1 MGRISRKID
10 KNQRR
15 KFKIVE
21 TSIAIDFLRGDYPKV
36 EKKIK
41 NLISQGFDLTITQIT
56 SCELWYGVYALKSKQ
71 KQIVEAKKL
80 NNFLI
85 NLSEIKTLDSSSS
98 RIYGEIYAELDKNG
112 MRVPQFDLLNASI
125 AIANKVILI
134 TKDKRHFPRINSF
147 SEFEFLE
154 LWE

>member
-1 MGRISRKID
+1 MI
-10 KNQRR
+10 
-15 KFKIVE
+15 KIVE
-21 TSIAIDFLRGDYPKV
+21 TGIVIDFLRGDYPKV

-41 NLISQGFDLTITQIT
+41 NLISQGNDLTITQIT

-71 KQIVEAKKL
+71 KQIVEAKKI
-80 NNFLI
+80 NNFII

-125 AIANKVILI
+125 AIANKVTLI
-134 TKDKRHFPRINSF
+134 TNDKRHFPRINAF
-147 SEFEFLE
+147 SEFDFLE
-154 LWE
+154 LW

>member
-1 MGRISRKID
+1 MI
-10 KNQRR
+10 
-15 KFKIVE
+15 KIVE
-21 TSIAIDFLRGDYPKV
+21 TNIVIDFLRGDYPKV

>member
-1 MGRISRKID
+1 MI
-10 KNQRR
+10 
-15 KFKIVE
+15 KIVD
-21 TSIAIDFLRGDYPKV
+21 TNIAIDFLRGEDPKV

-41 NLISQGFDLTITQIT
+41 NLISQGTDLTISQIT

-80 NNFLI
+80 NNFI
-85 NLSEIKTLDSSSS
+85 SNLSEIKTLDSNSSK
-98 RIYGEIYAELDKNG
+98 IYGEICAELDRSG

-125 AIANKVILI
+125 AIVNKINLI
-134 TKDKRHFPRINSF
+134 TKDKKHFPRINAF
-147 SEFEFLE
+147 SEFDFLE